1 MLLHSNKFLI
11 IILKNKKK
19 KKIMK
24 INVFKN
30 KFSIIW
36 AISLTNFYISNIY
49 IIINNDNI
57 VSIWST

>member
-11 IILKNKKK
+11 IILKKKKK

-30 KFSIIW
+30 KFSII
-36 AISLTNFYISNIY
+36 
-49 IIINNDNI
+49 
-57 VSIWST
+57 